1 MDAVDHER
9 VRTGAVVTLGEL
21 FMRLGKEFSC
31 KKIYAFFRALRPV
44 ALKRDKAATSKAPGS
59 ASAKLKALGTSG
71 GPLQAASIKS
81 EFRKEHALVA
91 EYIDLKG
98 LSADY
103 VRDEGPERILKE
115 AINSKAAP
123 LPLLFF

>member
-1 MDAVDHER
+1 
-9 VRTGAVVTLGEL
+9 
-21 FMRLGKEFSC
+21 MRLGKEFSC
-31 KKIYAFFRALRPV
+31 KKIYAFFRALRLV

-71 GPLQAASIKS
+71 GPLQAASIKL
-81 EFRKEHALVA
+81 EFRKERALVA